1 MSNEL
6 LWFMFAIVNFSLM
19 ILVYKLFGKTGLFVW
34 VAIGTILANIQV
46 TKAIKLFG
54 MDATLGNIMYGTL
67 FLATDCLGE
76 NYSKKDGQKAV
87 IFGFVAMISTLI
99 IMQMALLFNPS
110 DSDISQSSL
119 ETIFGFLPR
128 VALGSL
134 AAYVVSQ
141 FFDVFMFDKIK
152 QKWPS
157 DKLLFLRNNGST
169 LLSQLIDTSIFVP
182 IAFLGVYDMK
192 VFWGIF
198 LSTYLIKVIVALLD
212 TPFLYLMKKI
222 KPLNIGEIDLN
233 KKNNN

>member
-6 LWFMFAIVNFSLM
+6 LWFIFAIVNFGLM
-19 ILVYKLFGKTGLFVW
+19 MIVYKLFGKTGLFVW
-34 VAIGTILANIQV
+34 IAIGTILANIQV

-76 NYSKKDGQKAV
+76 KYSKKEGQRAV
-87 IFGFVAMISTLI
+87 MFGFVALVSTLI
-99 IMQMALLFNPS
+99 IMQLALVFNPS
-110 DSDISQSSL
+110 ESDISQSSL

-134 AAYVVSQ
+134 AAYLVSQ
-141 FFDVFMFDKIK
+141 FFDVFMFAKIK
-152 QKWPS
+152 EKWPS

-169 LLSQLIDTSIFVP
+169 LISQLIDTAIFVP
-182 IAFLGVYDMK
+182 IAFLGVFDMN

-198 LSTYLIKVIVALLD
+198 LSTYLIKALVALLD

-222 KPLNIGEIDLN
+222 NPLNLGED
-233 KKNNN
+233 KKQN